1 MLIKYWEGGF
11 ILLDFNDLWLVRTNP
26 SKTSRLK
33 EFLENGIIAIGW
45 SNLLDLHDMP
55 KSKILIELSKNNY
68 SCSNVKLGVIN
79 HFVNNIQID
88 DLCIIPYGDKVY
100 IAKVTSEYYYDAT
113 KVDDGYPH
121 QRKVEFINKDNP
133 ISRANLPEAVRR
145 SLGAQNY
152 VAHLK
157 HRIGEFKAF
166 LSETQ
171 LSNDNTDLHKILIKL
186 LPKALDN
193 IKNAMDSDDEQ
204 RRFIA
209 SLEVIRLLQKYE

>member
-1 MLIKYWEGGF
+1 MLN
-11 ILLDFNDLWLVRTNP
+11 FNDLWLVRTNP
-26 SKTSRLK
+26 EKTNRLK
-33 EFLENGIIAIGW
+33 EFLDNDIIAIGW

-55 KSKILIELSKNNY
+55 KSAIHTELSKNNY

-100 IAKVTSEYYYDAT
+100 LAKVISSYYYDAT
-113 KVDDGYPH
+113 KVEDGYPH

-133 ISRANLPEAVRR
+133 ISRARLPDAVRK

-157 HRIGEFKAF
+157 HRIDEFKAF
-166 LSETQ
+166 LSKTE
-171 LSNDNTDLHKILIKL
+171 LNNDNTDLQKILIKL
-186 LPKALDN
+186 LPEAIDN
-193 IKNAMDSDDEQ
+193 IKNALDSDDDEIKL
-204 RRFIA
+204 IA
-209 SLEVIRLLQKYE
+209 SVEVLRLLQKYK

>member
-1 MLIKYWEGGF
+1 MLN
-11 ILLDFNDLWLVRTNP
+11 FNDLWLVRTNP
-26 SKTSRLK
+26 EKTNRLK
-33 EFLENGIIAIGW
+33 EFLDNDIIAIGW

-55 KSKILIELSKNNY
+55 KSTILTELYENNY

-100 IAKVTSEYYYDAT
+100 LAKVISSYYYDAT

-133 ISRANLPEAVRR
+133 ISRASLPEAIRK

-157 HRIGEFKAF
+157 HRIDEFKAF
-166 LSETQ
+166 LSKTEF
-171 LSNDNTDLHKILIKL
+171 NNHNTDLQKILITL
-186 LPKALDN
+186 LPKAIDN
-193 IKNAMDSDDEQ
+193 IKNAMDSDDNQ

-209 SLEVIRLLQKYE
+209 SVEVLRLLQKYE

>member
-1 MLIKYWEGGF
+1 M
-11 ILLDFNDLWLVRTNP
+11 LDFNDLWLVRTNP
-26 SKTSRLK
+26 GKINRLK
-33 EFLENGIIAIGW
+33 EFLENDIIAIGW

-55 KSKILIELSKNNY
+55 KSTILTELYKNNY

-79 HFVNNIQID
+79 HFVNNMHVD

-121 QRKVEFINKDNP
+121 QRKAEFINKDNP
-133 ISRANLPEAVRR
+133 ISRSSLPETIRK

-157 HRIGEFKAF
+157 HRIDEFKAF
-166 LSETQ
+166 LSETEPN
-171 LSNDNTDLHKILIKL
+171 NDNTDLQKILMKL
-186 LPKALDN
+186 LPKAIDN
-193 IKNAMDSDDEQ
+193 IKNAMDSDDDQ
-204 RRFIA
+204 RRFTA
-209 SLEVIRLLQKYE
+209 SVEVLRLLQKY